1 MMVSASYPAFIVTVT
16 IATVIYSCFD
26 DDGNGRLDIEEVLQM
41 LEAINESKGALF
53 EGNYTK
59 AVEAIKN
66 ADMFVGTPS
75 SFLTALH

>member
-26 DDGNGRLDIEEVLQM
+26 DDGNGRLDQEELMHM

-53 EGNYTK
+53 DGNYAK
-59 AVEAIKN
+59 AMEAIKH
-66 ADMFVGTPS
+66 ADVYV
-75 SFLTALH
+75 H